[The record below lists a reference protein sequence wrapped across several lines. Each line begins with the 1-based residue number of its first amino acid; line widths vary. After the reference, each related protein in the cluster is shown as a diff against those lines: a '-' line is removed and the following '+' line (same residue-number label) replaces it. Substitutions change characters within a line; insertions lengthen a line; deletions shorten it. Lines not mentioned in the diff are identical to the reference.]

1 MVAGRVSRVKS
12 IAMIGAALVLH
23 LVLIQPN
30 HPSAMTWRALFVF
43 PLELPAILLALLTL
57 GRSGLGQGVR
67 VAMTVVLTAI
77 ALLKT
82 ADFVSFTALSR
93 GFNPVTDLSLIDAFS
108 RLMTGSLGVGLAI
121 VVALVSLLAAALLAA
136 LLWWASGVWSG
147 LHWPRPARL
156 AAAPLALLASGVA
169 IAEVGHTM
177 NRWTLPYAP
186 AGTAFTARLGVER
199 VALIRD
205 TRARLAAFDEAAAQD
220 PFTDAGALFAAIDRD
235 VLVIFIESYGRT
247 SFDTPFYAETHRATL
262 AAAEARLSDLGLA
275 MQSGFLTSPTQGG
288 QSWLAHT
295 TFANGL
301 WVDNQISH
309 AAALASGRQT
319 LYHHAAAHGFR
330 TATLMPQI
338 TLDWPE
344 SATMGFEDILVAA
357 DTGYAGLPFNWVTMP
372 DQYTLATLDRLL
384 RNDADPRHL
393 FVQIALVS
401 SHAPWTPVPE
411 LLPWDAITDGTEF
424 NEMAQAG
431 DAPEVVWRDH
441 DRVRDQYRLAVDYTL
456 QVVFDYAALHADN
469 PPLIIA
475 VGDHQAA
482 GFIALDER
490 AEVPVHVIGPE
501 ALVTRLSPLAPA
513 PGLLPPTAT
522 EAIGMETARDIILRA
537 FRADGTAELGQ

>member
-1 MVAGRVSRVKS
+1 MKA
-12 IAMIGAALVLH
+12 IALFAAALVLH

-30 HPSAMTWRALFVF
+30 HPDAMTWRALLVF
-43 PLELPAILLALLTL
+43 PLELPALLLALLAFGPSRAAQIFRLAVT
-57 GRSGLGQGVR
+57 
-67 VAMTVVLTAI
+67 VALTCIAI
-77 ALLKT
+77 LKT
-82 ADFVSFTALSR
+82 ADFISFTALSR
-93 GFNPVTDLSLIDAFS
+93 GFNPVTDLSLIDAFA
-108 RLMTGSLGVGLAI
+108 RLMTGSLGVGLSIVAAI
-121 VVALVSLLAAALLAA
+121 GAGLAICGIAGLI
-136 LLWWASGVWSG
+136 WWATGVWSG
-147 LHWPRPARL
+147 LRWSRPARL
-156 AAAPLALLASGVA
+156 ATAPLALLAGGVA
-169 IAEVGHTM
+169 VAELGHTM
-177 NRWTLPYAP
+177 NRWTLPVNP
-186 AGTAFTARLGVER
+186 PGTAFTARVGVER
-199 VALIRD
+199 IALIRA
-205 TRARLAAFDEAAAQD
+205 TRDRLAAFDMAAAQD
-220 PFTDAGALFAAIDRD
+220 PFTDTAGLFVAIDRD

-247 SFDTPFYAETHRATL
+247 SFDTPFYAQTHRATL
-262 AAAEARLSDLGLA
+262 ETAQARLSDLGLA

-319 LYHHAAAHGFR
+319 LYHHAAASGFR

-344 SATMGFEDILVAA
+344 SVTMGFEDILVAA

-384 RNDADPRHL
+384 RDGSDPRRL

-424 NEMAQAG
+424 NDMAQAG
-431 DAPEVVWRDH
+431 DPPEIVWRDH
-441 DRVRDQYRLAVDYTL
+441 DRVRDQYRLAVDYAL
-456 QVVFDYAALHADN
+456 QVVFDYAALHADD

-501 ALVTRLSPLAPA
+501 VLVTRLDALAPA
-513 PGLLPPTAT
+513 PGLLPPNDAR
-522 EAIGMETARDIILRA
+522 ALGMETARDIMLTA
-537 FRADGTAELGQ
+537 FRADGSAELGQ